1 MKRIA
6 FAAVLLLVL
15 TGCGVQ
21 PTDVV
26 LAGQGPDG
34 IARGPV
40 LYFVTG
46 EPGQVRPSIR
56 ETGRLGTV
64 TDALRLL
71 AAGPTDAEG
80 AAGLRTELPFLTT
93 EQVSAGAP
101 DAGIVTVQLPVPPS
115 TLSELASTQLI
126 CTAVRV
132 SAMAGANAQKL
143 MVRLSGSGEIGKPL
157 LCPATR

>member
-6 FAAVLLLVL
+6 MAAVLLVL
-15 TGCGVQ
+15 AGCGVQ
-21 PTDVV
+21 PTGVV
-26 LAGQGPDG
+26 LAGKAPDG

-46 EPGQVRPSIR
+46 EPSQIRSVIR

-64 TDALRLL
+64 TEALRLL
-71 AAGPTDAEG
+71 AAGPTPAEG

-101 DAGIVTVQLPVPPS
+101 DDGIVTVQIPVPPS
-115 TLSELASTQLI
+115 TLSELASTQLV
-126 CTAVRV
+126 CTAVGV

-143 MVRLSGSGEIGKPL
+143 MVQLSGSGEVGKPL
-157 LCPATR
+157 LCQANA

>member
-6 FAAVLLLVL
+6 LAAVLLVL
-15 TGCGVQ
+15 AGCGVQ

-26 LAGQGPDG
+26 LAGKAPDG

-46 EPGQVRPSIR
+46 EPGQVRPTIR

-64 TDALRLL
+64 TEALRLL
-71 AAGPTDAEG
+71 AAGLTPAEG
-80 AAGLRTELPFLTT
+80 AAGFRTELPFLTT
-93 EQVSAGAP
+93 EQVSAGTP
-101 DAGIVTVQLPVPPS
+101 DGGIVTVQLPVPPS
-115 TLSELASTQLI
+115 TLSALASTQLV
-126 CTAVRV
+126 CTAVGV

-143 MVRLSGSGEIGKPL
+143 MVQLSGSGEVGKPV
-157 LCPATR
+157 LCPANG